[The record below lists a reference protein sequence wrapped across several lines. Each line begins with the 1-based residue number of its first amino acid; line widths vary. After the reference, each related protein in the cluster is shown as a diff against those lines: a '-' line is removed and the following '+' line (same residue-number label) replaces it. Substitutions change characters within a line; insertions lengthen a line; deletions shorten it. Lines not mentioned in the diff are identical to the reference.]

1 MDLYNAASFVL
12 QGSASAALLMLL
24 PLGLVLLEVKTET
37 PLEIQALKTTF
48 TEFME
53 MFKNLLQ
60 QSSQR
65 SPGPPPTHPLGEV
78 TSKCNFCGV
87 SRHFM
92 RKCKVAAEYMPFGK
106 CKCNVKGKIVLSAR
120 GVVPRHI
127 TEAWLRNCVDEYH
140 WINLRQITAAQM
152 LMEMAAPIAQ
162 RTLTLPEASQFSISK
177 WYALIQKWGN
187 QESSPISDSS
197 SQAHQ
202 YPAKEKSLRV

>member
-37 PLEIQALKTTF
+37 LLEIQALKTTF

-120 GVVPRHI
+120 GVVPQHI
-127 TEAWLRNCVDEYH
+127 TEVWHH
-140 WINLRQITAAQM
+140 WINPRQITAAQM
-152 LMEMAAPIAQ
+152 LMEMAALIAQ
-162 RTLTLPEASQFSISK
+162 RMLTLPEASQFSISK

-197 SQAHQ
+197 SQACQ
-202 YPAKEKSLRV
+202 YPAKEKSLKV